1 MTTGRVRRGLM
12 RTGILSLAALMLWAV
27 NAPARADDVADFYKG
42 KTVNIYIG
50 YPVGGT
56 YDLYGR
62 LAARHLGQHIPGH
75 PNVVAQN
82 MPGAGSV
89 KAGNFMYAV
98 APKDGTALAVIA
110 DTAATEQLLGD
121 PGIQF
126 VTAKFNW
133 IGRISSSLNVL
144 AVRAGAKA
152 KTAQDFFKDQTIV
165 GGTGPTAPSVAYP
178 RVLNALLD
186 TKFKVVTGYVGSSDS
201 CLAVERGEIDGCTP
215 GWVMVKS
222 IKQNWLKDKSVN
234 VLLQW
239 SNERHPDLPN
249 TPTMVELGKTAQDKA
264 VIALYAS
271 ATDLGRALL
280 APPNVPEA
288 RVKALRTAFM
298 DMIKD
303 KDFIADLNKAH
314 MDLDP
319 LSGEALQKLIEK
331 VSDVKPDVLEKAR
344 AIRAQNK

>member
-1 MTTGRVRRGLM
+1 METGMSRMGLM
-12 RTGILSLAALMLWAV
+12 RAGITSLTALMVWAANV
-27 NAPARADDVADFYKG
+27 PARADGVADFYKG
-42 KTVNIYIG
+42 KTVTIYIG

-82 MPGAGSV
+82 LPGAGSV
-89 KAGNFMYAV
+89 KAGNFLYAV
-98 APKDGTALAVIA
+98 APKDGTALGVIA
-110 DTAATEQLLGD
+110 DTSATEQLLGD

-126 VTAKFNW
+126 VSAKFNW

-178 RVLNALLD
+178 RVLDALLG

-249 TPTMVELGKTAQDKA
+249 TPTMVELGKTPQEKA
-264 VIALYAS
+264 VIGLYAS

-280 APPNVPEA
+280 APPNVPAA
-288 RVKALRTAFM
+288 RVKALRAAFM
-298 DMIKD
+298 AMIKD
-303 KDFIADLNKAH
+303 KDFVADLNKAH

-319 LSGEALQKLIEK
+319 LSGEALQKVIEN
-331 VSDVKPDVLEKAR
+331 VSNVKPDVLKKAR
-344 AIRAQNK
+344 DIRAANK